1 MDAPILG
8 CSPGLGHEAGVLSG
22 SGHLPYE
29 GRDDRLLPL
38 PDSDSYSEG
47 CDHSTAMRLPSHL
60 RHHPLKF
67 LIHLEWIL
75 LLVAAI
81 GEIPPLLLYQLP
93 RVLWLN
99 WLGLGLFTLLGMWL
113 PQRSGQRILHT
124 SSGIGLILLLSLVG
138 GIRLFPILFIV
149 LVIRCSFIFKPRT
162 CLVLT
167 GLALALC
174 ILVQIYR
181 FQFLTL
187 SPILTNPNGLKQVW
201 LSSIFLAGLTLIF
214 LQLLMYT
221 VMSEKQ
227 SRDELAIAHAK
238 LRTYALEIENLAIVQ
253 ERNRIA
259 REIHD
264 SLGHSLTVFNL
275 HLEAGLRLL
284 DSDPDE
290 ARELLTE
297 AKQIGSTALRDVR
310 QSVAT
315 LRSDPLEGRSLEAA
329 IAALID
335 NFQRSTGITPTFQY
349 QVNSP
354 LAAKL
359 ETPIYRIVQEALTNI
374 CKYAAAT
381 QVEVVIE
388 SDKTV
393 QVSIRDNGVGF
404 DPAQTTSG
412 FGLQGM
418 QERTLAL
425 HGHFQLIAAPD
436 AGCQIV
442 ITLPLMLSPL

>member
-1 MDAPILG
+1 MA
-8 CSPGLGHEAGVLSG
+8 GHEAGVLSWR
-22 SGHLPYE
+22 GHLSC
-29 GRDDRLLPL
+29 GVRDKCLLPL
-38 PDSDSYSEG
+38 LGSDAYDEG
-47 CDHSTAMRLPSHL
+47 CDYSAAMRLPQHL
-60 RHHPLKF
+60 RQHPLKF
-67 LIHLEWIL
+67 LVYLEWIL
-75 LLVAAI
+75 LLVVAI
-81 GEIPPLLLYQLP
+81 GEIPPFLLYQLP

-99 WLGLGLFTLLGMWL
+99 GLGLGWFAIFGVWL
-113 PQRSGQRILHT
+113 PQRLWQRILYTT
-124 SSGIGLILLLSLVG
+124 SGFGLILLLSLVG

-162 CLVLT
+162 CLMLT

-181 FQFLTL
+181 SQFLTL

-214 LQLLMYT
+214 LQLLMYAVT
-221 VMSEKQ
+221 SEKQ

-284 DSDPDE
+284 DSDPNE

-315 LRSDPLEGRSLEAA
+315 LRSDPLEGRSLEGA

-335 NFQRSTGITPTFQY
+335 NFQRSTGVAPTFRY

-354 LAAKL
+354 LPATL

-381 QVEVVIE
+381 QVDVMIQ
-388 SDKTV
+388 SDKTIQIV
-393 QVSIRDNGVGF
+393 IRDNGVGF

-425 HGHFQLIAAPD
+425 HGRFQLVAAPD

-442 ITLPLMLSPL
+442 VTLPLTLPLL